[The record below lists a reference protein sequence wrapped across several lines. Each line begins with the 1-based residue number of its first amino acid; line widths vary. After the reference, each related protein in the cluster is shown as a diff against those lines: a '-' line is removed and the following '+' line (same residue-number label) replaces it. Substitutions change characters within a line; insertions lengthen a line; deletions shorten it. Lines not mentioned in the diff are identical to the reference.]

1 MILPTKGLAV
11 DRALLS
17 IGADV
22 LRRLERPKTVSR
34 LWDQIRKRESSLLGT
49 IAFDWF
55 ILTLDLL
62 YLISAVEFRDG
73 LLRRARPRRA
83 SR

>member
-17 IGADV
+17 IGAEV
-22 LRRLERPKTVSR
+22 IRRLDRPKTISR
-34 LWDQIRKRESSLLGT
+34 LWEQLGKRKSSLLE
-49 IAFDWF
+49 AVSYDWF
-55 ILTLDLL
+55 LLALDLL
-62 YLISAVEFRDG
+62 YLLNAIEFDEGR
-73 LLRRARPRRA
+73 LRRARRKA

>member
-17 IGADV
+17 AGAEI
-22 LRRLERPKTVSR
+22 LRRLDRPKTVSR
-34 LWDQIRKRESSLLGT
+34 LWEQVRKRESSLLE
-49 IAFDWF
+49 ALPYEWF
-55 ILTLDLL
+55 LLALDLL
-62 YLISAVEFRDG
+62 YLLGAVDFEDG
-73 LLRRARPRRA
+73 RLHHTRRRT